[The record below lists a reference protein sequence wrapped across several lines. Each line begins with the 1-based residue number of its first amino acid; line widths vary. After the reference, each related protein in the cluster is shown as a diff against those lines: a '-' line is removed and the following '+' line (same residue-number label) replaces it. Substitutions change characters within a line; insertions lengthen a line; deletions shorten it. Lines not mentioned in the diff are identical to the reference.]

1 MITDMNQLEQR
12 EYQDY
17 INTVSNSG
25 TNSPEGRDKAFLM
38 FSITCP

>member
-17 INTVSNSG
+17 INTVLIPAQ
-25 TNSPEGRDKAFLM
+25 TPLRDVTKH
-38 FSITCP
+38 S